1 MKKQLVLA
9 TTLLAF
15 GCAPVGPDY
24 QRPIIDLPGD
34 YPDKTAASAAAQLR
48 ADWWTL
54 YQDATLSTLVVA
66 AQTRNT
72 DMRLATA
79 QLDEA
84 EAALRE
90 VDANSLP
97 QVDGGFTNTRS
108 QVSRLTALPNANPL
122 IRPDR
127 RLVAS
132 TSFEIDFWGRLRRTT
147 EAARAQALS
156 SRYARDVVALTLAG
170 TTAQVYF
177 ALRAVDAQLA
187 VSRITHKAREEALQV
202 SRDRVAGGIAS
213 PLETAQAQGAL
224 ADASIQLK
232 EFERQRKLLEHQ
244 LGQLTGQLA
253 LKLAP
258 GSLDTLPVPPLPPPG
273 LPSALLERRPDVQ
286 VAEQNL
292 VANNARIGVAKAALF
307 PSISLTGILGSQSGA
322 FSNLLLSGSSIW
334 TLGFGLALPIFDGG
348 RLTARTEQ
356 AEARQR
362 QSLAN
367 YQKVVETAFRET
379 ADAIS
384 NLELTSATETDLQ
397 MRVAAARDAL
407 DISRTRYA
415 AGYSGFLEVLD
426 AQRTAND
433 AELALV
439 RNRQARLAFSV
450 DLMKALGGGWSAP
463 AKP

>member
-1 MKKQLVLA
+1 MKKGLLFA
-9 TTLLAF
+9 AALLAA
-15 GCAPVGPDY
+15 GCAPVGPNY
-24 QRPIIDLPGD
+24 QRPAIELPGD
-34 YPDKTAASAAAQLR
+34 YPDTAAASAAAQLR
-48 ADWWTL
+48 TDWWTL
-54 YQDATLSTLVVA
+54 YQDATLSTLVAA

-90 VDANSLP
+90 VDANTLP

-108 QVSRLTALPNANPL
+108 QVSRLTALPNAQPL
-122 IRPDR
+122 IRPER
-127 RLVAS
+127 RLAAS

-156 SRYARDVVALTLAG
+156 SRYGRDVVALTLAG

-177 ALRAVDAQLA
+177 ALRSVDAQLA
-187 VSRITHKAREEALQV
+187 VSRISYKAREDSLQV
-202 SRDRVAGGIAS
+202 TRDRVAA
-213 PLETAQAQGAL
+213 TAGAPP
-224 ADASIQLK
+224 S
-232 EFERQRKLLEHQ
+232 RNSGHQ
-244 LGQLTGQLA
+244 LGQLTGQLD

-273 LPSALLERRPDVQ
+273 LPAALLERRPDVQ

-322 FSNLLLSGSSIW
+322 FSNLLLSGSGIW

-348 RLTARTEQ
+348 RLAARAEQ

-367 YQKVVETAFRET
+367 YQKAVETAFRET

-384 NLELTSATETDLQ
+384 NLDLTSATETDLQ
-397 MRVAAARDAL
+397 VRVAAARDAL

>member
-1 MKKQLVLA
+1 MKKHLLLV
-9 TTLLAF
+9 TTLWAF
-15 GCAPVGPDY
+15 GCASVGPDY
-24 QRPIIDLPGD
+24 QRPAIELPGD
-34 YPDKTAASAAAQLR
+34 YPDKAATGAAAQLR
-48 ADWWTL
+48 ADWWAL
-54 YQDATLSTLVVA
+54 YQDATLSTLVLA
-66 AQTRNT
+66 AQARNT
-72 DMRLATA
+72 DMRLASA

-90 VDANSLP
+90 VDANFLP

-108 QVSRLTALPNANPL
+108 QVSSLTALPNVQPL
-122 IRPDR
+122 IRPER
-127 RLVAS
+127 RLAAS
-132 TSFEIDFWGRLRRTT
+132 TSFEIDFWGRLRRST

-177 ALRAVDAQLA
+177 ALRSVDAQLA
-187 VSRITHKAREEALQV
+187 VSRTTYKAREDSLQV
-202 SRDRVAGGIAS
+202 TRDRVVGGIAS
-213 PLETAQAQGAL
+213 PLETAQAQGSL
-224 ADASIQLK
+224 ADASIQIK
-232 EFERQRKLLEHQ
+232 ELERQRKLLEHQ
-244 LGQLTGQLA
+244 LGQLTAQLD

-258 GSLDTLPVPPLPPPG
+258 GSLDTLPVPPVPPAG
-273 LPSALLERRPDVQ
+273 LPAALLERRPDVL

-292 VANNARIGVAKAALF
+292 VANNARIGVAKAAMF

-348 RLTARTEQ
+348 RLGARTEQ

-367 YQKVVETAFRET
+367 YQKAVETAFRET

-384 NLELTSATETDLQ
+384 NLDLTSATETDLQ
-397 MRVAAARDAL
+397 VRVAAARDAL
-407 DISRTRYA
+407 EISLTRYA

-450 DLMKALGGGWSAP
+450 DLMKALGGGWAAP
-463 AKP
+463 ANP

>member
-1 MKKQLVLA
+1 MKKGLLFA
-9 TTLLAF
+9 AALLAA
-15 GCAPVGPDY
+15 GCAPVGPNY
-24 QRPIIDLPGD
+24 QRPAIELPGD
-34 YPDKTAASAAAQLR
+34 YPDTAAASAAAQLR
-48 ADWWTL
+48 TDWWTL
-54 YQDATLSTLVVA
+54 YQDATLSTLVAA

-90 VDANSLP
+90 VDANTLP

-108 QVSRLTALPNANPL
+108 QVSRLTALPNAQPL
-122 IRPDR
+122 IRPER
-127 RLVAS
+127 RLAAS

-156 SRYARDVVALTLAG
+156 SRYGRDVVALTLAG

-187 VSRITHKAREEALQV
+187 VSRITYKAREEALQV
-202 SRDRVAGGIAS
+202 TRDRVAGGIAS

-244 LGQLTGQLA
+244 LGQLTGQLD

-258 GSLDTLPVPPLPPPG
+258 GSLDTLPVPPLPPAG

-322 FSNLLLSGSSIW
+322 FSNLLLSGSGIW

-348 RLTARTEQ
+348 RLAARAEQ

-367 YQKVVETAFRET
+367 YQKAVETAFRET

-384 NLELTSATETDLQ
+384 NLDLTSATETDLQ
-397 MRVAAARDAL
+397 VRVAAARDAL